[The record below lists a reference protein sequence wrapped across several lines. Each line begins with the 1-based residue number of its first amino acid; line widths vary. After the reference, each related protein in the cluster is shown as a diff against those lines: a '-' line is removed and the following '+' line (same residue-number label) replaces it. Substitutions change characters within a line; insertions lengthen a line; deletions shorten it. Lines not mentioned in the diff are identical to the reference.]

1 MVPSYINPFYQILTY
16 FGTEYAPVTV
26 EHLDHI
32 TVALYHAGLTATS
45 REQAFSVVQYLAD
58 NGVLDLVKH
67 PNETFSVKIKEH

>member
-1 MVPSYINPFYQILTY
+1 
-16 FGTEYAPVTV
+16 V